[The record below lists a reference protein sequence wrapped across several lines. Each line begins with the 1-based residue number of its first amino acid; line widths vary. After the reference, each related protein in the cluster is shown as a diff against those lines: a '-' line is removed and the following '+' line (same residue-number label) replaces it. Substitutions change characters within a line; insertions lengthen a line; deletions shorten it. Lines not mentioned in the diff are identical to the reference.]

1 MTFSYKMP
9 SGSGQ
14 VSPVDSLDGDNEERD
29 QQTGKINIINST
41 LLSQLT
47 SNSPLPVYKPAP
59 SYRLVSHYMGQWL
72 SGDLK
77 FGMRNIVIYHFNTHH
92 FICRTIIWMLRP
104 LHTTTEPTNQI
115 IHRHYD
121 LYSQLQQFF
130 QQFYIW
136 ATIFSFSCIMQG
148 SLVV

>member
-77 FGMRNIVIYHFNTHH
+77 FGMRIIV
-92 FICRTIIWMLRP
+92 FISF
-104 LHTTTEPTNQI
+104 LHSPFYLQNYYLNVKALA
-115 IHRHYD
+115 HYN
-121 LYSQLQQFF
+121 
-130 QQFYIW
+130 
-136 ATIFSFSCIMQG
+136 
-148 SLVV
+148 

>member
-1 MTFSYKMP
+1 MLYGRLRPLHVGSYHSQMLSLFIILQFCTHSEVTFSYKMP

-59 SYRLVSHYMGQWL
+59 SYRLVSHYMGQWPIRRFEVWYEKYCYISFEHSPFHL
-72 SGDLK
+72 QNYYLNVK
-77 FGMRNIVIYHFNTHH
+77 A
-92 FICRTIIWMLRP
+92 LA
-104 LHTTTEPTNQI
+104 
-115 IHRHYD
+115 HYN
-121 LYSQLQQFF
+121 
-130 QQFYIW
+130 
-136 ATIFSFSCIMQG
+136 
-148 SLVV
+148 